1 MNWKYV
7 RHLAATC
14 LASVGFFVAAAQ
26 VQEVPYDEMR
36 LLRLLQNREYAAVTA
51 YLMPFYERDSTNQDV
66 LAQLAYSH
74 RLSNNLPESISFYER
89 LLGLDSTDVRVLSSL
104 GDLSVRRLNY
114 RLAEDYYRRIVDLD
128 PDHVHAHISLSAIL
142 MRKGARDA
150 AYAHLAHAFAQQ
162 PTNMDLAADWVRMC
176 MDRQEYERA
185 DSLLRVVLP
194 MDPDNG
200 RLLYARAETSSHLER
215 HAEVVE
221 TCERIIALGA
231 QDVLISRQYAKGL
244 FALKEYSRCL
254 EQYEEVIAMDGNLNE
269 LDFYYMAM
277 SAKAMKSYDVALD
290 YMDKALEAAISPNAG
305 FYYGRKADL
314 YRLANQPSNAIAT
327 YQKSLGFSVIPIH
340 YYEMALIFDRD
351 LSNPQQ
357 AKRYFNLFVRQELA
371 EEDEAYAKYARRR
384 IRELP

>member
-1 MNWKYV
+1 
-7 RHLAATC
+7 
-14 LASVGFFVAAAQ
+14 
-26 VQEVPYDEMR
+26 
-36 LLRLLQNREYAAVTA
+36 
-51 YLMPFYERDSTNQDV
+51 
-66 LAQLAYSH
+66 
-74 RLSNNLPESISFYER
+74 
-89 LLGLDSTDVRVLSSL
+89 
-104 GDLSVRRLNY
+104 
-114 RLAEDYYRRIVDLD
+114 
-128 PDHVHAHISLSAIL
+128 
-142 MRKGARDA
+142 
-150 AYAHLAHAFAQQ
+150 
-162 PTNMDLAADWVRMC
+162 
-176 MDRQEYERA
+176 
-185 DSLLRVVLP
+185 
-194 MDPDNG
+194 
-200 RLLYARAETSSHLER
+200 
-215 HAEVVE
+215 
-221 TCERIIALGA
+221 
-231 QDVLISRQYAKGL
+231 
-244 FALKEYSRCL
+244 
-254 EQYEEVIAMDGNLNE
+254 MDGNLNE